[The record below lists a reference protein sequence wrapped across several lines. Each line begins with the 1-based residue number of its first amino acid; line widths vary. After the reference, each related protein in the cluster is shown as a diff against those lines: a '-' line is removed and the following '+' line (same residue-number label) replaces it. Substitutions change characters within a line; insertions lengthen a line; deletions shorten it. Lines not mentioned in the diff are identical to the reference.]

1 MTQKNRGGRPP
12 KEIKEIE
19 QIKTLIKSTDYYQ
32 IAARKNEKDK
42 WQNFT
47 GKVKNKTEDFMVA
60 HCKKYLGN
68 FDYEYG
74 LFKSVVSKFMIDG
87 DKDNTISKSSV
98 FKFVKIIK

>member
-1 MTQKNRGGRPP
+1 MTQKNPVGRPP

-47 GKVKNKTEDFMVA
+47 GRVKNKTEQDMET

-68 FDYEYG
+68 FNYEYG
-74 LFKSVVSKFMIDG
+74 LFKIDG
-87 DKDNTISKSSV
+87 DKDNTVSEAGG